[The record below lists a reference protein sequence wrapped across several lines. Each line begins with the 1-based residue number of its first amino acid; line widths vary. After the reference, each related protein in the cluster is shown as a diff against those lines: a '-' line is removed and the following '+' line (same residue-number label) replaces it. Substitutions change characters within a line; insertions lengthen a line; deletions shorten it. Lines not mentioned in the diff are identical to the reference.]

1 MAVSPTEI
9 TRSQADHLAL
19 QLVSAR
25 IGAAFYVVWGVLHL
39 IAARG
44 ICELASS
51 IPDGP
56 AHARLE
62 QGGLNLG
69 LFAVQTMAVA
79 VLLNWRNNR
88 IGFWLNIIVIGAV
101 DTGYVMLLIVPGYFP
116 ASFVALAG
124 PIVYVIG
131 AMFSTAGLRQFSKTA
146 TAIASRADILYCAVT
161 VQSLED
167 RSHLIADRRPQ
178 DRRGGSARVRP

>member
-9 TRSQADHLAL
+9 TRSQADHLAP

-44 ICELASS
+44 ICEFASS

-69 LFAVQTMAVA
+69 LFAVQTMWQCRA
-79 VLLNWRNNR
+79 
-88 IGFWLNIIVIGAV
+88 IGFEEI
-101 DTGYVMLLIVPGYFP
+101 
-116 ASFVALAG
+116 
-124 PIVYVIG
+124 
-131 AMFSTAGLRQFSKTA
+131 
-146 TAIASRADILYCAVT
+146 SRAALRFQRRESISQRDHAEWYGRPN
-161 VQSLED
+161 Q
-167 RSHLIADRRPQ
+167 RRPLHGQ
-178 DRRGGSARVRP
+178 TRALPPRLSLGVSILDLPRAEGPRQGDLLSIVHGPGWSWRREAGRRVVYARASLDV

>member
-1 MAVSPTEI
+1 
-9 TRSQADHLAL
+9 
-19 QLVSAR
+19 
-25 IGAAFYVVWGVLHL
+25 VLHL

-79 VLLNWRNNR
+79 VLLNWHNNR

-101 DTGYVMLLIVPGYFP
+101 DIGYVMLLIVPGYFP
-116 ASFVALAG
+116 TSFVALAG

-131 AMFSTAGLRQFSKTA
+131 AMFSTAGLLR
-146 TAIASRADILYCAVT
+146 RDLAV
-161 VQSLED
+161 SSN
-167 RSHLIADRRPQ
+167 RS
-178 DRRGGSARVRP
+178 

>member
-1 MAVSPTEI
+1 MAVSPTQI
-9 TRSQADHLAL
+9 TRSQADYLAL

-79 VLLNWRNNR
+79 VLLNWHNNR

-101 DTGYVMLLIVPGYFP
+101 DIGYVMLLIVPGYFP

-131 AMFSTAGLRQFSKTA
+131 AMFSTAGLLR
-146 TAIASRADILYCAVT
+146 RDLAV
-161 VQSLED
+161 SSN
-167 RSHLIADRRPQ
+167 RS
-178 DRRGGSARVRP
+178 

>member
-9 TRSQADHLAL
+9 TRSQADYLAL

-79 VLLNWRNNR
+79 VLLNWHNNR

-101 DTGYVMLLIVPGYFP
+101 DIGYVNAADRTRLLPRVVRRARRPDRLCDWCNVFDRW
-116 ASFVALAG
+116 FVA
-124 PIVYVIG
+124 PR
-131 AMFSTAGLRQFSKTA
+131 F
-146 TAIASRADILYCAVT
+146 
-161 VQSLED
+161 
-167 RSHLIADRRPQ
+167 
-178 DRRGGSARVRP
+178 GSVEQ

>member
-9 TRSQADHLAL
+9 TRSQADYLAL

-79 VLLNWRNNR
+79 VLLNWHNNR
-88 IGFWLNIIVIGAV
+88 IGFWLNIIVIGA
-101 DTGYVMLLIVPGYFP
+101 DD
-116 ASFVALAG
+116 
-124 PIVYVIG
+124 IG
-131 AMFSTAGLRQFSKTA
+131 SS
-146 TAIASRADILYCAVT
+146 CC
-161 VQSLED
+161 
-167 RSHLIADRRPQ
+167 
-178 DRRGGSARVRP
+178 